1 MTDTNTNPIRVSV
14 STAALATL
22 TTGIVMVEG
31 FAGVGE
37 AAEAVTGHPV
47 WTHEMSAAAARAR
60 EVIPAQLP
68 GFPVEATAENWR
80 EVLASTI
87 TRFGETVEIDRG
99 TDTRTATPFAT
110 LADMIGEAR
119 S

>member
-1 MTDTNTNPIRVSV
+1 MRATV

-37 AAEAVTGHPV
+37 AAEAVCGHPV
-47 WTHEMSAAAARAR
+47 FTHEMGDAGDRAR

-68 GFPVEATAENWR
+68 GFPMEATADNWR
-80 EVLASTI
+80 EVRAAAI
-87 TRFGETVEIDRG
+87 AQFGETVEIERG
-99 TDTRTATPFAT
+99 TDQRKADPLTT
-110 LADMIGEAR
+110 LADKIAEAR
-119 S
+119 G